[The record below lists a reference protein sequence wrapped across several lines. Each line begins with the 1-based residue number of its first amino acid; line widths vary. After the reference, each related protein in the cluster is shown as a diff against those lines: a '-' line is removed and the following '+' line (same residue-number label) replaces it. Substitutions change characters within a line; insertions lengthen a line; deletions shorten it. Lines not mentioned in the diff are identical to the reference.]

1 MGRFF
6 RAIRGFF
13 GRFLTGVEQRNPE
26 ILLENA
32 VQDELDNLKKLQVA
46 AARTMAYEKMLSNDA
61 ASKQKVIVARERQAR
76 ELASR
81 GQREAAVEVVQQ
93 KQEAQTSL
101 AEIEGRLEEARRNSQ
116 EMEQAFRDQERR
128 YNDVVRERAAL
139 MEEHQRARALRT
151 ANEARASIS
160 LSDSSRDLDKAR
172 QAIRQSSYEA
182 EAVRELG
189 TSETERQIAAAEID
203 IKRLDAERELE
214 MIELQMG
221 LRDAD
226 SLEAAPSQETQ
237 EAPAEEVPAEE
248 DPAAEEEQTQA
259 RTERPDEEEPRG

>member
-1 MGRFF
+1 MGRFT

-32 VQDELDNLKKLQVA
+32 VQDELENLKRLQVA
-46 AARTMAYEKMLSNDA
+46 AARTMAYEKMLTSDA
-61 ASKQKVIVARERQAR
+61 AEKQKLATARGRQAR

-81 GQREAAVEVVQQ
+81 GQREAAIQVVQQ

-101 AEIEGRLEEARRNSQ
+101 QEIEGRLAEARQNSQ
-116 EMEQAFRDQERR
+116 EMEGAFREQERR
-128 YNDVVRERAAL
+128 YSELVRERAAL
-139 MEEHQRARALRT
+139 MEEHQRSKALRA

-221 LRDAD
+221 LLD
-226 SLEAAPSQETQ
+226 SIEAGEPPDGEPSED
-237 EAPAEEVPAEE
+237 APAEQQTEAAQVEQPA
-248 DPAAEEEQTQA
+248 
-259 RTERPDEEEPRG
+259 